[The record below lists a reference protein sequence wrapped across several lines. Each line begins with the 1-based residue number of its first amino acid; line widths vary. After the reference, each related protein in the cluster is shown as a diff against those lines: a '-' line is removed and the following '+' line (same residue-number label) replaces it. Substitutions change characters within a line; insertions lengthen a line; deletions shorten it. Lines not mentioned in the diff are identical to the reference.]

1 MNGIGNQTVK
11 PSVFVARVLSAC
23 GALAAL
29 VPSVG
34 HAHELRVSSYEMS
47 EAGGVVLLESDA
59 PIGEPWL
66 RVESK
71 SLKVWFPNVVD
82 VARFDHMRDT
92 SDPIRALLLRPGAA
106 NSAVVRIDVGTGRKL
121 TRDNIE
127 ITRDGPT
134 ARIRVSFPV
143 SAHTPV
149 ATPGPAIE
157 LTPAAT
163 AVAQVVSQP
172 SAAKP
177 LVLNGQAKPETA
189 AAAASPAPPASKS
202 RAIGGASASTTTNLS
217 FAGGAGQNLGLLML
231 ISAVLLG
238 VYACLKKFGKP
249 RTIRAQDIEVLSAR
263 RLGNRS
269 ELLLV
274 RALGSDH
281 LLVTSPG
288 RIERVASAPSPIDPP
303 LLLPSIPTLA
313 AAPACAA
320 AEADSQA
327 NGLGIITKFSSR
339 SRLRKLL
346 DAVDKESAANES
358 DPPPP
363 PPAAARDSRRPHAF
377 GPELLSALNHHKLT
391 GLSSLP
397 SIASK
402 QSEAVAGIARLRA
415 GTRAN

>member
-1 MNGIGNQTVK
+1 VNRIG
-11 PSVFVARVLSAC
+11 VAVLQISSAC
-23 GALAAL
+23 SALLGL
-29 VPSVG
+29 VPSIG

-47 EAGGVVLLESDA
+47 EAGGIVLLESDA

-71 SLKVWFPNVVD
+71 SVKVWFPNVAD
-82 VARFDHMRDT
+82 VARFDHMRET
-92 SDPIRALLLRPGAA
+92 SDPIRALVLRPGASD
-106 NSAVVRIDVGTGRKL
+106 SAVIRIDVGTGRKL

-127 ITRDGPT
+127 ITRNGQT

-143 SAHTPV
+143 PERTPV
-149 ATPGPAIE
+149 ATPAPAAK
-157 LTPAAT
+157 LTPVAN
-163 AVAQVVSQP
+163 AVARPVPQP

-177 LVLNGQAKPETA
+177 LVLNGQAAPTPA
-189 AAAASPAPPASKS
+189 AAAASPAAPAAKPS
-202 RAIGGASASTTTNLS
+202 AIGAFARKSTNMS
-217 FAGGAGQNLGLLML
+217 FAGGTGQNLGLLMM

-238 VYACLKKFGKP
+238 IYACLKKFGKP

-281 LLVTSPG
+281 LLVTSHG
-288 RIERVASAPSPIDPP
+288 RIERVASAPSPVEPP
-303 LLLPSIPTLA
+303 LLLPSLPP
-313 AAPACAA
+313 AAPASAA
-320 AEADSQA
+320 AEVDSQA
-327 NGLGIITKFSSR
+327 TGLGIITKFSSR

-346 DAVDKESAANES
+346 DAVDKESTANES
-358 DPPPP
+358 EPPPLA
-363 PPAAARDSRRPHAF
+363 PAAPRDSRRPHAF

-397 SIASK
+397 SVANK
-402 QSEAVAGIARLRA
+402 QSEAVAGIARLRN